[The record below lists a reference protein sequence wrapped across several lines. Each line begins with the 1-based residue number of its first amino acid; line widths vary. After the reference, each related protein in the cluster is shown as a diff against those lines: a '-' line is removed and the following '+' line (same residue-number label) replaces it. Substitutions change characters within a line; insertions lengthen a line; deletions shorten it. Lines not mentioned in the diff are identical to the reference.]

1 MSALKDPVPLDG
13 DRTTADLRF
22 CGEQFE
28 SIRGDLI
35 DLTAGHSVAQLDW
48 QPNASTW
55 SIAQCIEHL
64 STATEIDLRRLT
76 AMIALAEAAHRGR
89 PGPWRSRSRAP
100 AVNLHE
106 SPRQPIVASTGAPVV
121 PPPTNASL
129 TVTRFL
135 ALNRRLLDVIERAGR
150 VAPLAARNRSA
161 ALLLDLVGHS
171 LQLNALHHWRYLLQA
186 RRVTEF
192 PAFPHQ

>member
-1 MSALKDPVPLDG
+1 MSALKDPVLADG

-35 DLTAGHSVAQLDW
+35 DLTAGHSVAQLEW

-64 STATEIDLRRLT
+64 SAATEVDLRRLT
-76 AMIALAEAAHRGR
+76 AMIVLAGAAHRGR
-89 PGPWRSRSRAP
+89 PGPWRLRTQTPSLILHDSPRASLGSP
-100 AVNLHE
+100 SGAPLAPPATNAAQAVN
-106 SPRQPIVASTGAPVV
+106 
-121 PPPTNASL
+121 
-129 TVTRFL
+129 RFL
-135 ALNRRLLDVIERAGR
+135 TLNRRLLEVIERAGR
-150 VAPLAARNRSA
+150 IAPLVSRNRTSA
-161 ALLLDLVGHS
+161 VLLDLVGHS

-192 PAFPHQ
+192 PAFPHH